1 MTTTT
6 LFWEFASAALGIAMG
21 LLASPGLPAAQN
33 PPQAVVGVAPVE
45 VREITADTEFVGRVE
60 AINSV
65 DIRARVTGVIQ
76 DRPFQE
82 GQLVRKGDLL
92 YLIERAP
99 YEAALAGAKAALARA
114 QATERNAHRALQRAQ
129 QLARTGTATQVAL
142 EQAKTTYESAVAN
155 SGTADANLRQAQL
168 NLDYTRITSPID
180 GRIGQAAYSIGSLV
194 TPSSNPL
201 ARVVQV
207 DPIRVVFSVS
217 DRILLHLRQSQ
228 QRPTLEQLSAEFI
241 PTLRLSTGTTYG
253 SEGRIE
259 FVGNEVDPQR
269 DQPLQSVFFSL
280 HQRAG
285 GAGRQHR
292 PSIVGDGRPGAQHTA
307 HGLWHRVDRARA
319 AGATSRR
326 SACNRYLARG
336 RVRLSVPCG
345 SV

>member
-99 YEAALAGAKAALARA
+99 YEAALAGAKAALAGA

-168 NLDYTRITSPID
+168 NLDYTRIISPID
-180 GRIGQAAYSIGSLV
+180 GRIGQAAYSTTIMA
-194 TPSSNPL
+194 SSTTSPIASTRANKVMVL
-201 ARVVQV
+201 ASRTSNACC
-207 DPIRVVFSVS
+207 R
-217 DRILLHLRQSQ
+217 RTRGLRCRRQPGEPCCRSPARSSPRRLCW
-228 QRPTLEQLSAEFI
+228 RPYFC
-241 PTLRLSTGTTYG
+241 R
-253 SEGRIE
+253 
-259 FVGNEVDPQR
+259 
-269 DQPLQSVFFSL
+269 
-280 HQRAG
+280 
-285 GAGRQHR
+285 
-292 PSIVGDGRPGAQHTA
+292 
-307 HGLWHRVDRARA
+307 
-319 AGATSRR
+319 
-326 SACNRYLARG
+326 
-336 RVRLSVPCG
+336 
-345 SV
+345 